1 VVRASN
7 LDVVLGLILC
17 VPGISCPMF
26 DVVTFGQALDEHIIR
41 GHFNFVL
48 VLYIYLISKNVPVLR
63 KSVTF

>member
-1 VVRASN
+1 
-7 LDVVLGLILC
+7 
-17 VPGISCPMF
+17 MF